1 MKSSSIPSSNINFA
15 REIRKTRSNIKKE
28 LKTGMKTLNDV
39 LKDPDIYDKYIAN
52 MSVFDLLS
60 SLQGYGRVSVE
71 KVLKELKINNC
82 KKVGGM
88 GKKQKEKFYKYFGL
102 KEVFNTKKNGRLFI
116 ISGPSGAGKSTLIT
130 AVLARLD
137 NFLMSVSVTTRPQ
150 RKIEAEGKKYS
161 YISEK
166 EFMEMVANNELLE
179 YAQYIDYYYGTPKKF
194 VDTEI
199 KNGNNVILEI
209 DVKGAMQ
216 VKERII
222 DAYMIFIMTPNLE
235 ILKERLLKRN
245 TESAVDIAKRLETA
259 KNELEYQK
267 YYDCIIVH
275 NDYNEAL
282 LNLMHVLKTQK
293 ESKVYD
299 GNL

>member
-267 YYDCIIVH
+267 YYDCIIVN